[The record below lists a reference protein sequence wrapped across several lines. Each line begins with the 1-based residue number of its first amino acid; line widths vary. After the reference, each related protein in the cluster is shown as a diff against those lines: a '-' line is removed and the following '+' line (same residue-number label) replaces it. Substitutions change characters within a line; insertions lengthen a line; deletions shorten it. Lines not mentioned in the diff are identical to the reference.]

1 MKVTHPSQAP
11 PPPSN
16 ITKPGH
22 KRDEQADAQSASVTR
37 RDFASVLDE
46 MARPR
51 PTQSRDDNDQDSNDF
66 ESKESKPSERAE
78 REREARRREDREQES
93 GGGFEQRSGVRELAP
108 RGEAVGA
115 RAILHIADL
124 ERIVAAVRTQI
135 NAEGRKQLTMQLQR
149 SVLEGLRVKLSA
161 DETGRVTVEFIAASE
176 RIKTQLDARSTE
188 LAELLRSRGVNLAAL
203 KTSLNEDASNQTAT
217 GDRQQGYTLETA
229 DTLELRPVS
238 PLSEAKDTKDTADAS
253 VLDDVEMNK
262 SYRA

>member
-1 MKVTHPSQAP
+1 MKVTHPSQAVP
-11 PPPSN
+11 LTSN

-22 KRDEQADAQSASVTR
+22 KRDEQPDAQNAAVTR

-51 PTQSRDDNDQDSNDF
+51 PTQSRDDNDQDSSDF
-66 ESKESKPSERAE
+66 DSTESKPSERAE
-78 REREARRREDREQES
+78 RERETRRREDREQES

-108 RGEAVGA
+108 RTDAIGA

-124 ERIVAAVRTQI
+124 ERIVAAIRTQI

-176 RIKTQLDARSTE
+176 RLKTQLDARSTE

-203 KTSLNEDASNQTAT
+203 KTSLSDDAANQSAT
-217 GDRQQGYTLETA
+217 SERQQGYTLETA
-229 DTLELRPVS
+229 DTLELAPVS
-238 PLSEAKDTKDTADAS
+238 PLTEANDIADAS
-253 VLDDVEMNK
+253 GLDDIEMNK
-262 SYRA
+262 TYRA